1 MTEEQNIRALNK
13 ARAFSDNKDKIDGF
27 YNGYV
32 QAIMEIEAENKKLT
46 NLVAKYKQRKGE

>member
-1 MTEEQNIRALNK
+1 MTEEQNTRALNK
-13 ARAFSDNKDKIDGF
+13 ARVFSDNKDKIDGF

-32 QAIMEIEAENKKLT
+32 QATMEIEAENKKLI